1 MLGRII
7 GIEDSV
13 VELELNVELDRIQ
26 NLNNLYVVMEDANNS
41 VIGEIICIKG
51 NIARINMVG
60 EIIDGKFVFGVIKGI
75 SFNARTK
82 LVPKDKI
89 NLIIGIENYDE
100 SKHLYLGDS
109 PIYEGVRVG
118 VDLNQMFSGHLAIFG
133 STGSGKSCSVARII
147 QNLFNRRQSIPY
159 LASFFIF
166 DAYGEYHSAFERIGE
181 KIPGINF
188 KAYTTNVHSKTS
200 EILSIPPWLLTTDDY
215 ALLLGATKNTQL
227 PIIEKALK
235 LVNVF
240 CRSDEETIKH
250 KNDIIAR
257 TIIDV
262 LSSGGTSAQIRDQI
276 FSILSHYSTSELNLE
291 TPIVQPGYTR
301 SLKQCLIIDA
311 SGKLREME
319 LVTNFMQSFLND
331 ELELSLPD
339 GSFSYTLKDL
349 GKAFE
354 FALISE
360 GTLNS
365 SKIYDD
371 MNVLKVRV
379 YSLINSDQSRY
390 FEYPEYITKDK
401 YIRKLLTAKNGG
413 KAQIVNFN
421 INYIDDRLAK
431 TITKIYSRLLFDFS
445 KENESK
451 NKLPF
456 HIVLEEAHRYVQND
470 SDAEVLGY
478 NIFDRITKE
487 GRKYGTLL
495 TLISQRPSELSETSL
510 SQCANF
516 LIFKMLHPNDVDYI
530 KKMIPNIT
538 NNIVSRLRILQPGIC
553 IGFGSAFK
561 VPTLIK
567 VKMPNPEPTSDS
579 CDISNAWFIDK

>member
-13 VELELNVELDRIQ
+13 VELELNAELDRIQ

-118 VDLNQMFSGHLAIFG
+118 VDLNKMFSGHLAIFG

-147 QNLFNRRQSIPY
+147 QNLFNRRDSIPY

-301 SLKQCLIIDA
+301 TLKQCLIIDS

>member
-41 VIGEIICIKG
+41 VVGEIICIKG

-118 VDLNQMFSGHLAIFG
+118 VDLNKMFSGHLAIFG

-147 QNLFNRRQSIPY
+147 QNLFNRRESIPY

-301 SLKQCLIIDA
+301 TLKQCLIIDA

>member
-147 QNLFNRRQSIPY
+147 QNLFNRRESIPY

-240 CRSDEETIKH
+240 CRSDEKTVKH

-470 SDAEVLGY
+470 SDVEVLGY

>member
-13 VELELNVELDRIQ
+13 VELELNTELDRIQ

-51 NIARINMVG
+51 NIARINRVG

-118 VDLNQMFSGHLAIFG
+118 VDLNKMFSGHLAIFG

-147 QNLFNRRQSIPY
+147 QNLFNRRESIPY

-301 SLKQCLIIDA
+301 TLKQCLIIDA

>member
-41 VIGEIICIKG
+41 VIGEIIGIKG

-147 QNLFNRRQSIPY
+147 QNLFNRRESIPY

-301 SLKQCLIIDA
+301 TLKQCLIIDA

-401 YIRKLLTAKNGG
+401 YIRRLLTAKNGG

>member
-13 VELELNVELDRIQ
+13 VELELNAELDRIQ

-60 EIIDGKFVFGVIKGI
+60 EIIDGKFVFDVIKGI

-118 VDLNQMFSGHLAIFG
+118 VDLNKMFSGHLAIFG

-147 QNLFNRRQSIPY
+147 QNLFNRRESIPY

-301 SLKQCLIIDA
+301 TLKQCLIIDA

-401 YIRKLLTAKNGG
+401 YIRRLLTAKNGG

>member
-13 VELELNVELDRIQ
+13 VELELNTELDRIQ

-118 VDLNQMFSGHLAIFG
+118 VDLNKMFSGHLAIFG

-147 QNLFNRRQSIPY
+147 QNLFNRRESIPY

-301 SLKQCLIIDA
+301 TLKQCLIIDA

>member
-147 QNLFNRRQSIPY
+147 QNLFNRRESIPY

-401 YIRKLLTAKNGG
+401 YIRRLLTAKNGG

>member
-118 VDLNQMFSGHLAIFG
+118 VDLNKMFSGHLAIFG

-147 QNLFNRRQSIPY
+147 QNLFNRRESIPY

-166 DAYGEYHSAFERIGE
+166 DAYGEYHSAFEKIGE

-301 SLKQCLIIDA
+301 TLKQCLIIDA

>member
-41 VIGEIICIKG
+41 VVGEIICIKG

-118 VDLNQMFSGHLAIFG
+118 VDLNKMFSGHLAIFG

-147 QNLFNRRQSIPY
+147 QNLFNRRESIPY

-166 DAYGEYHSAFERIGE
+166 DAYGEYHSAFEKIGE

-301 SLKQCLIIDA
+301 TLKQCLIIDA

-401 YIRKLLTAKNGG
+401 YIRRLLTAKNGG

-456 HIVLEEAHRYVQND
+456 HIVIDEAHRYVQND

>member
-13 VELELNVELDRIQ
+13 VELELNAELDRIQ

-118 VDLNQMFSGHLAIFG
+118 VDLNKMFSGHLAIFG

-147 QNLFNRRQSIPY
+147 QNLFNRRESIPY

-301 SLKQCLIIDA
+301 TLKQCLIIDA

>member
-41 VIGEIICIKG
+41 VIGEIIGIKG

-118 VDLNQMFSGHLAIFG
+118 VDLNKMFSGHLAIFG

-147 QNLFNRRQSIPY
+147 QNLFNRRESIPY

-240 CRSDEETIKH
+240 GRSDEETIKH

-262 LSSGGTSAQIRDQI
+262 LSSGGTSSQIRDQI

-301 SLKQCLIIDA
+301 TLKQCLIIDA

>member
-13 VELELNVELDRIQ
+13 VELELNAELDRIQ

-118 VDLNQMFSGHLAIFG
+118 VDLNKMFSGHLAIFG

-147 QNLFNRRQSIPY
+147 QNLFNRRDSIPY

-301 SLKQCLIIDA
+301 TLKQCLIIDA

-349 GKAFE
+349 CKAFE

-401 YIRKLLTAKNGG
+401 YIRRLLTAKNGG

>member
-41 VIGEIICIKG
+41 VIGEIIGIKG

-118 VDLNQMFSGHLAIFG
+118 VDLNKMFSGHLAIFG

-147 QNLFNRRQSIPY
+147 QNLFNRRESIPY

-166 DAYGEYHSAFERIGE
+166 DAYGEYHSAFEKIGE

-301 SLKQCLIIDA
+301 TLKQCLIIDA

-401 YIRKLLTAKNGG
+401 YIRRLLTAKNGG

>member
-13 VELELNVELDRIQ
+13 VELELNAELDRIQ

-118 VDLNQMFSGHLAIFG
+118 VDLNKMFSGHLAIFG

-147 QNLFNRRQSIPY
+147 QNLFNRRDSIPY

-301 SLKQCLIIDA
+301 TLKQCLIIDA

-401 YIRKLLTAKNGG
+401 YIRRLLTAKNGG

>member
-41 VIGEIICIKG
+41 VIGEIIGIKG

-118 VDLNQMFSGHLAIFG
+118 VDLNKMFSGHLAIFG

-147 QNLFNRRQSIPY
+147 QNLFNRRESIPY

-319 LVTNFMQSFLND
+319 LVTNFMENFLND

-470 SDAEVLGY
+470 SDAEILGY

>member
-13 VELELNVELDRIQ
+13 VELELNAELDRIQ

-118 VDLNQMFSGHLAIFG
+118 VDLNKMFSGHLAIFG

-147 QNLFNRRQSIPY
+147 QNLFNRRESIPY

-166 DAYGEYHSAFERIGE
+166 DAYGEYHSAFEKIGE

-301 SLKQCLIIDA
+301 TLKQCLIIDA

-401 YIRKLLTAKNGG
+401 YIRRLLTAKNGG

>member
-41 VIGEIICIKG
+41 VIGEIIGIKG

-147 QNLFNRRQSIPY
+147 QNLFNRRESIPY

-240 CRSDEETIKH
+240 GRSDEETMKH

-301 SLKQCLIIDA
+301 TLKQCLIIDA

-319 LVTNFMQSFLND
+319 LVTNFMETFLND

-401 YIRKLLTAKNGG
+401 YIRRLLTAKNGG

>member
-13 VELELNVELDRIQ
+13 VELELNAELDRIQ

-118 VDLNQMFSGHLAIFG
+118 VDLNKMFSGHLAIFG

-147 QNLFNRRQSIPY
+147 QNLFNRRESIPY

-301 SLKQCLIIDA
+301 TLKQCLIIDS

>member
-13 VELELNVELDRIQ
+13 VELELNAELDRIQ

-41 VIGEIICIKG
+41 VIGEIIGIKG

-147 QNLFNRRQSIPY
+147 QNLFNRRESIPY

-301 SLKQCLIIDA
+301 TLKQCLIIDA

-349 GKAFE
+349 CKAFE

-401 YIRKLLTAKNGG
+401 YIRRLLTAKNGG

>member
-41 VIGEIICIKG
+41 VIGEIIGIKG

-118 VDLNQMFSGHLAIFG
+118 VDLNKMFSGHLAIFG

-147 QNLFNRRQSIPY
+147 QNLFNRRESIPY

-166 DAYGEYHSAFERIGE
+166 DAYGEYHSAFEKIGE

-240 CRSDEETIKH
+240 GRSDEETIKH

-262 LSSGGTSAQIRDQI
+262 LSSGGTSSQIRDQI

-301 SLKQCLIIDA
+301 TLKQCLIIDA

-470 SDAEVLGY
+470 SDVEILGY

>member
-41 VIGEIICIKG
+41 VIGEIIGIKG

-60 EIIDGKFVFGVIKGI
+60 EIIDDKFVFGVIKGI

-147 QNLFNRRQSIPY
+147 QNLFNRRESIPY

-301 SLKQCLIIDA
+301 TLKQCLIIDA

-401 YIRKLLTAKNGG
+401 YIRRLLTAKNGG

>member
-41 VIGEIICIKG
+41 VVGEIICIKG

-118 VDLNQMFSGHLAIFG
+118 VDLNKMFSGHLAIFG

-147 QNLFNRRQSIPY
+147 QNLFNRRESIPY

-240 CRSDEETIKH
+240 GRSDEETIKH

-262 LSSGGTSAQIRDQI
+262 LSSGGTSSQIRDQI

-301 SLKQCLIIDA
+301 TLKQCLIIDA

>member
-26 NLNNLYVVMEDANNS
+26 NLNNLYVVMEDSNNS
-41 VIGEIICIKG
+41 VIGEIISITG

-60 EIIDGKFVFGVIKGI
+60 EIIDDKFVFGVIKGI
-75 SFNARTK
+75 SFSARTK

-89 NLIIGIENYDE
+89 NLIIGVDNYDE
-100 SKHLYLGDS
+100 RKHLYLGDS

-118 VDLNQMFSGHLAIFG
+118 VNLNQMFSGHLAIFG
-133 STGSGKSCSVARII
+133 STGSGKSCSVSRII
-147 QNLFNRRQSIPY
+147 QNLFNRRESIPY

-166 DAYGEYHSAFERIGE
+166 DAYGEYHSAFEKIGE

-240 CRSDEETIKH
+240 CRNDEVTIKH

-262 LSSGGTSAQIRDQI
+262 LSSGGTSSQIRDQI
-276 FSILSHYSTSELNLE
+276 FSILSHYSTKELNLE

-301 SLKQCLIIDA
+301 TLKQCLIIDA
-311 SGKLREME
+311 SGKLREIE
-319 LVTNFMQSFLND
+319 LVTNFMESYLDD

-339 GSFSYTLKDL
+339 GTFMYTLKDL

-379 YSLINSDQSRY
+379 YSLINSDQSNY
-390 FEYPEYITKDK
+390 FDYPEYITKDK

-470 SDAEVLGY
+470 SDIDILGY

-567 VKMPNPEPTSDS
+567 VKMPNPEPTSES
-579 CDISNAWFIDK
+579 CDISDSWFIDK

>member
-13 VELELNVELDRIQ
+13 VELELNAELDRIQ

-118 VDLNQMFSGHLAIFG
+118 VDLNKMFSGHLAIFG

-147 QNLFNRRQSIPY
+147 QNLFNRRESIPY

-301 SLKQCLIIDA
+301 TLKQCLIIDA

-510 SQCANF
+510 SQCANL

>member
-13 VELELNVELDRIQ
+13 VELELNAELDRIQ

-118 VDLNQMFSGHLAIFG
+118 VDLNKMFSGHLAIFG

-147 QNLFNRRQSIPY
+147 QNLFNRRESIPY

-301 SLKQCLIIDA
+301 TLKQCLIIDA

-470 SDAEVLGY
+470 SDAEILGY

>member
-41 VIGEIICIKG
+41 VIGEIIGIKG

-118 VDLNQMFSGHLAIFG
+118 VDLNKMFSGHLAIFG

-147 QNLFNRRQSIPY
+147 QNLFNRRESIPY

-301 SLKQCLIIDA
+301 TLKQCLIIDA

>member
-41 VIGEIICIKG
+41 VVGEIICIKG

-118 VDLNQMFSGHLAIFG
+118 VDLNKMFSGHLAIFG

-147 QNLFNRRQSIPY
+147 QNLFNRRDSIPY

-301 SLKQCLIIDA
+301 TLKQCLIIDA

-401 YIRKLLTAKNGG
+401 YIRKLLTAKSGG

>member
-13 VELELNVELDRIQ
+13 VELELNTELDRIQ

-118 VDLNQMFSGHLAIFG
+118 VDLNKMFSGHLAIFG

-147 QNLFNRRQSIPY
+147 QNLFNRRESIPY

-188 KAYTTNVHSKTS
+188 KSYTTNVHSKTS

-301 SLKQCLIIDA
+301 TLKQCLIIDA

>member
-41 VIGEIICIKG
+41 VIGEIIGIKG

-147 QNLFNRRQSIPY
+147 QNLFNRRESIPY

>member
-147 QNLFNRRQSIPY
+147 QNLFNRRESIPY

-301 SLKQCLIIDA
+301 TLKQCLIIDA

-401 YIRKLLTAKNGG
+401 YIRRLLTAKNGG

>member
-41 VIGEIICIKG
+41 VIGEIIGIKG

-147 QNLFNRRQSIPY
+147 QNLFNRRESIPY

-339 GSFSYTLKDL
+339 SSFSYTLKDL

-401 YIRKLLTAKNGG
+401 YIRRLLTAKNGG

>member
-41 VIGEIICIKG
+41 VIGEIIGIKG

-118 VDLNQMFSGHLAIFG
+118 VDLNKMFSGHLAIFG

-147 QNLFNRRQSIPY
+147 QNLFNRRESIPY

-240 CRSDEETIKH
+240 GRSGEETIKH

-319 LVTNFMQSFLND
+319 LVTNFMETFLND

-401 YIRKLLTAKNGG
+401 YIRRLLTAKNGG

>member
-41 VIGEIICIKG
+41 VIGEIIGIKG

-118 VDLNQMFSGHLAIFG
+118 VDLNKMFSGHLAIFG

-147 QNLFNRRQSIPY
+147 QNLFNRRESIPY

-470 SDAEVLGY
+470 SDAEILGY

>member
-26 NLNNLYVVMEDANNS
+26 NLNNLHVVMEDANNS
-41 VIGEIICIKG
+41 VIGEIIGIKG

-118 VDLNQMFSGHLAIFG
+118 VDLNKMFSGHLAIFG

-147 QNLFNRRQSIPY
+147 QNLFNRRESIPY

-301 SLKQCLIIDA
+301 TLKQCLIIDA

>member
-1 MLGRII
+1 M
-7 GIEDSV
+7 
-13 VELELNVELDRIQ
+13 
-26 NLNNLYVVMEDANNS
+26 
-41 VIGEIICIKG
+41 
-51 NIARINMVG
+51 
-60 EIIDGKFVFGVIKGI
+60 
-75 SFNARTK
+75 
-82 LVPKDKI
+82 
-89 NLIIGIENYDE
+89 
-100 SKHLYLGDS
+100 
-109 PIYEGVRVG
+109 
-118 VDLNQMFSGHLAIFG
+118 
-133 STGSGKSCSVARII
+133 
-147 QNLFNRRQSIPY
+147 
-159 LASFFIF
+159 
-166 DAYGEYHSAFERIGE
+166 
-181 KIPGINF
+181 
-188 KAYTTNVHSKTS
+188 
-200 EILSIPPWLLTTDDY
+200 
-215 ALLLGATKNTQL
+215 
-227 PIIEKALK
+227 
-235 LVNVF
+235 
-240 CRSDEETIKH
+240 
-250 KNDIIAR
+250 
-257 TIIDV
+257 
-262 LSSGGTSAQIRDQI
+262 
-276 FSILSHYSTSELNLE
+276 
-291 TPIVQPGYTR
+291 
-301 SLKQCLIIDA
+301 
-311 SGKLREME
+311 
-319 LVTNFMQSFLND
+319 
-331 ELELSLPD
+331 
-339 GSFSYTLKDL
+339 
-349 GKAFE
+349 
-354 FALISE
+354 
-360 GTLNS
+360 
-365 SKIYDD
+365 
-371 MNVLKVRV
+371 
-379 YSLINSDQSRY
+379 
-390 FEYPEYITKDK
+390 
-401 YIRKLLTAKNGG
+401 LTAKNGG

>member
-118 VDLNQMFSGHLAIFG
+118 VDLNKMFSGHLAIFG

-147 QNLFNRRQSIPY
+147 QNLFNRRESIPY

-301 SLKQCLIIDA
+301 TLKQCLIIDA

-401 YIRKLLTAKNGG
+401 YIRRLLTAKNGG

>member
-13 VELELNVELDRIQ
+13 VELELNAELDRIQ

-147 QNLFNRRQSIPY
+147 QNLFNRRESIPY

-301 SLKQCLIIDA
+301 TLKQCLIIDA